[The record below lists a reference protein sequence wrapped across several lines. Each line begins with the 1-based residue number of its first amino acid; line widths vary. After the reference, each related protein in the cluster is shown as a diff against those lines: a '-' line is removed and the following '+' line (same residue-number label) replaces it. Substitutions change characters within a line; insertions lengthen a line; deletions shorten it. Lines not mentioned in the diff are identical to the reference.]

1 MEEEEKLVLP
11 NIQMMVLYAETI
23 DFSSLKKL
31 KDKLDSDLAR
41 YEALGIVDGHAYYKK
56 LDTKRALLQRMNAVC
71 NLVKVVQENK
81 DLIDMEAIK
90 PTKK

>member
-1 MEEEEKLVLP
+1 MDEENLVLP
-11 NIQMMVLYAETI
+11 NIQMMVLYAGTA
-23 DFSSLKKL
+23 DLSSLKKL
-31 KDKLDSDLAR
+31 KEKLESDLAR
-41 YEALGIVDGHAYYKK
+41 YEALGIIDGHAYWKK

-90 PTKK
+90 PTNK

>member
-1 MEEEEKLVLP
+1 MGEENLIIP
-11 NIQMMVLYAETI
+11 DIQMMVLYAGTI
-23 DFSSLKKL
+23 DLTALEKL
-31 KDKLDSDLAR
+31 KEKLKADLAR
-41 YEALGIVDGHAYYKK
+41 YEALGIFDGHAYLKK

-71 NLVKVVQENK
+71 NLAKVVQETK

>member
-1 MEEEEKLVLP
+1 MDEENLVLP
-11 NIQMMVLYAETI
+11 NIQMMVLYAGTT
-23 DFSSLKKL
+23 DLSSLKKL
-31 KDKLDSDLAR
+31 KEKLESDLAR
-41 YEALGIVDGHAYYKK
+41 YEALGIIDGHAYWIK